1 MTRARELAEWIGDMR
16 ELTSTGV
23 LRPAAAVEACRA
35 LGIELPSGKPRSAKD
50 VPELK
55 QAWEVAVAGELVL
68 VTANRARA
76 ARDVAELG
84 QVADGTLPAGQD
96 LAERVLLAWVRGAG
110 VPLGFPGDACPY
122 CLAALHELSLVDK
135 PMELADLMAAVR
147 AATDGPVPGLDPG
160 VDSGPDPGQDLKE
173 CPDCGEVHELPGLAG
188 LGGALEE
195 RAAEHAVTAARS
207 LAHFGALATRPGRTP
222 GGSVV
227 LTGLGRLLADSVI
240 ASLTPP
246 ATASAGTLVSAML
259 PLAPSVARAATAPW
273 LAARAPAGAVS
284 ELLAY
289 AEGADPDLRFTAL
302 QIAREQGSAGNQA
315 WREYAK
321 EPGFGA
327 HARQWLAAQAEPVT
341 EDDRDEPWLLVE
353 TIVHAEDGALPS
365 GLAPFL
371 FAGAIGQMVADGADI
386 EAVLAG
392 IRGCGH
398 PRAEQVAGALS
409 AAVNTL
415 ASPWGGLIG
424 PGGLVVAFDDDDDDD
439 IEDGALFQ
447 LKITLRGVSK
457 PPVWRRVL
465 VPAAITLDELHEVI
479 LGVMGWIGGHL
490 HVFDDHFTE
499 YGVPGDELGFE
510 DEADVALAGL
520 MTEPGDRVVYTYDF
534 GDDWTHD
541 IKLEKVLPPDPA
553 ARVPVCLAGKGA
565 CPPEDC
571 GGAWAYAELKEEAD
585 GPDPAAFSIDAANA
599 RLRRISVAAH
609 SVRTSADRDR
619 SG

>member
-1 MTRARELAEWIGDMR
+1 MARARKLAEWIGDMR

-23 LRPAAAVEACRA
+23 LRPAAAGEACRA
-35 LGIELPSGKPRSAKD
+35 LGIELPAGKLRSAKD
-50 VPELK
+50 VPELQ

-96 LAERVLLAWVRGAG
+96 LAERALLAWVRGAG
-110 VPLGFPGDACPY
+110 VPLGFPGDACPH

-160 VDSGPDPGQDLKE
+160 VDSGPDPGQDLE
-173 CPDCGEVHELPGLAG
+173 VCPDCDEVHGLPGLAG

-195 RAAEHAVTAARS
+195 RAAEHAVTATQF
-207 LAHFGALATRPGRTP
+207 LAHFGALATGPGRTP

-240 ASLTPP
+240 ASLTPA
-246 ATASAGTLVSAML
+246 ATASVGTLVSAML
-259 PLAPSVARAATAPW
+259 PLTPSVARAATAPW
-273 LAARAPAGAVS
+273 LAARTPAGAVS

-302 QIAREQGSAGNQA
+302 QIAREQGSAGSKA
-315 WREYAK
+315 WREYAGK
-321 EPGFGA
+321 PGFGA
-327 HARQWLAAQAEPVT
+327 HARQWLAAQGEPVT
-341 EDDRDEPWLLVE
+341 ENDRDEPWLLVE
-353 TIVHAEDGALPS
+353 TIVHAEDGALPP

-371 FAGAIGQMVADGADI
+371 FAGAIRQMVAGGADI

-398 PRAEQVAGALS
+398 PRAAQVAGVLS

-415 ASPWGGLIG
+415 ASPSGGLIG
-424 PGGLVVAFDDDDDDD
+424 PGGLVVGFDDDDD

-465 VPAAITLDELHEVI
+465 VPAASTLDELHEVI
-479 LGVMGWIGGHL
+479 LGAMGWIGGHL

-510 DEADVALAGL
+510 DEADVVLADL
-520 MTEPGDRVVYTYDF
+520 MTELGDRVVYTYDF
-534 GDDWTHD
+534 GDNWTHD

-585 GPDPAAFSIDAANA
+585 GSDPAAFSIDAVNA
-599 RLRRISVAAH
+599 RLRHISVAAH
-609 SVRTSADRDR
+609 SVRKSVGRDR
-619 SG
+619 